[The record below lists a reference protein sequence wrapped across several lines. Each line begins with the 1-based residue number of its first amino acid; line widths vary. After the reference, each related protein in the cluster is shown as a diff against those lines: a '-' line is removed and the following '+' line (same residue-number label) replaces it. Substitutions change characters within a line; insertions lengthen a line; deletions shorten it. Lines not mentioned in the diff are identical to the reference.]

1 MLVKSWEKVEIK
13 FQGPRVRPLK
23 FSKVVEAKLATM
35 ADPLDSAALTTTP
48 KQVYED
54 SLEAGVCL

>member
-1 MLVKSWEKVEIK
+1 M
-13 FQGPRVRPLK
+13 RPLK

-54 SLEAGVCL
+54 SLEAGVWCDARHR